1 MRSLKLEELRRRLL
15 QPDSVDPVPSST
27 IKSGRQVSS
36 GLPIFVQ
43 QLVDE
48 DAREKNALTS
58 EEHPTA
64 RGSSE
69 VASLSE
75 PIVLEKDDE
84 AAAAAAG
91 TCPKAPAAAAATE
104 EANGCTDFSTANR
117 LDLAIDKLF
126 EPARQ
131 CQQRLNEITQSCE
144 VINQLARSTLEL
156 CQPLRNFGDRL
167 RKLSKAFFSIRTFRD
182 ELDTLGESFEPI
194 GILNKQI
201 VQLEGAIQA
210 QIAEVAVTLE
220 STKALRARIAELE
233 QSVDSVSE
241 LETQFLELSRCFGAR
256 SAVNH
261 EGVEAGRE
269 IRSMIPQ

>member
-1 MRSLKLEELRRRLL
+1 MMSLKLEDLRRRLL
-15 QPDSVDPVPSST
+15 QSGSVDPAPSST

-36 GLPIFVQ
+36 ALPMFVQ

-48 DAREKNALTS
+48 DAREKIVLTS

-64 RGSSE
+64 RSSSE
-69 VASLSE
+69 VVPLSE

-84 AAAAAAG
+84 AVAAAAG
-91 TCPKAPAAAAATE
+91 TNPKAPAAATE
-104 EANGCTDFSTANR
+104 KANGRTDFSTANQ
-117 LDLAIDKLF
+117 LGPAIDKLF

-131 CQQRLNEITQSCE
+131 CQQRLNEITESCE

-182 ELDTLGESFEPI
+182 ELNTLGESFEPI

-210 QIAEVAVTLE
+210 QIAEVAITLE

-256 SAVNH
+256 SGVNH
-261 EGVEAGRE
+261 EGLEAGGE
-269 IRSMIPQ
+269 IRSTLSQ